1 MVIGRVSGTG
11 WSTGSRSLGSG
22 RGNLLACVAG
32 LTASRCRLTF
42 PDPGLTTFPD
52 AAPG

>member
-11 WSTGSRSLGSG
+11 WSTGTRSLGSG
-22 RGNLLACVAG
+22 RGKLLACVAG
-32 LTASRCRLTF
+32 LTAF
-42 PDPGLTTFPD
+42 PDAGLTTFPD